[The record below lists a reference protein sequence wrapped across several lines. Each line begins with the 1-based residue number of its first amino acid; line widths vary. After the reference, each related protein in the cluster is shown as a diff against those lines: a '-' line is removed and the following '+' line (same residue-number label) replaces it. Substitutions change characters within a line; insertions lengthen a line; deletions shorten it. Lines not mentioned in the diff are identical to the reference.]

1 MGATLGKY
9 YIGKKK
15 EREREREKWRERK
28 ENNRF
33 KDQVFEASFCRLR
46 WLLNLKI
53 SPKTLFLINSKVRGE

>member
-1 MGATLGKY
+1 MGAPLGKY

-15 EREREREKWRERK
+15 ERERK

-33 KDQVFEASFCRLR
+33 KDLVFEASFCRLR

-53 SPKTLFLINSKVRGE
+53 SPKGLIPNKLQGPW

>member
-1 MGATLGKY
+1 MGAPLGKY

-15 EREREREKWRERK
+15 EKERERK

-33 KDQVFEASFCRLR
+33 KDLVFEASFCRLR

-53 SPKTLFLINSKVRGE
+53 SPKALFLINSNVRGEEQYY